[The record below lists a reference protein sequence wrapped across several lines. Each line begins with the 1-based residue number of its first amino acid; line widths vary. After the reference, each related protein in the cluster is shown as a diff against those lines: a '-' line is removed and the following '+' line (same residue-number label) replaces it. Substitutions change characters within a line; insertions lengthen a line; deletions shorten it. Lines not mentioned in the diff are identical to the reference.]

1 MQQPL
6 VKDFFDE
13 NTNTFSYVVADLAT
27 RQCAIIDSVLDY
39 DAASAT
45 TKTTNADLIV
55 DYVLAQNFKVQWI
68 LETHVHA
75 DHMTAAQY
83 LKSAL
88 LHKDLKCKAPL
99 IEPNLRRN
107 LGKW

>member
-6 VKDFFDE
+6 VKRFFDE

-45 TKTTNADLIV
+45 TKQLMLI
-55 DYVLAQNFKVQWI
+55 
-68 LETHVHA
+68 
-75 DHMTAAQY
+75 
-83 LKSAL
+83 
-88 LHKDLKCKAPL
+88 
-99 IEPNLRRN
+99 
-107 LGKW
+107 

>member
-6 VKDFFDE
+6 VKDFDE
-13 NTNTFSYVVADLAT
+13 NTNTFSYVVADLTT

-39 DAASAT
+39 DAAKYT
-45 TKTTNADLIV
+45 TKTTNADLII

-83 LKSAL
+83 LKS
-88 LHKDLKCKAPL
+88 
-99 IEPNLRRN
+99 
-107 LGKW
+107 

>member
-55 DYVLAQNFKVQWI
+55 DYVLAQKLQSTMDFRNPCTCGPYDCGSIFKI
-68 LETHVHA
+68 
-75 DHMTAAQY
+75 
-83 LKSAL
+83 
-88 LHKDLKCKAPL
+88 
-99 IEPNLRRN
+99 
-107 LGKW
+107 